1 MEQSPIEYNTSTS
14 SMPTS
19 SNKPTTDQKHDTG
32 KSMDIKREQILREMI
47 KLMVSN
53 TVNTLNKLAH
63 IQGDLISSIDGLQKE
78 HDSKVIEKLNN
89 MQNTLAEFKNIVD

>member
-1 MEQSPIEYNTSTS
+1 
-14 SMPTS
+14 
-19 SNKPTTDQKHDTG
+19 
-32 KSMDIKREQILREMI
+32 MDIKREQILREMI

-63 IQGDLISSIDGLQKE
+63 VQGDLISSIEGLQIE
-78 HDSKVIEKLNN
+78 QDSKIIEKLNN